1 MAALALARELVRQG
15 HEVDYVTTHYRG
27 LPAVSDDGGVRI
39 FREKVWGR
47 TTLQTASM
55 RSLLSFPLA
64 AIRRGS
70 RLGRQRPYD
79 VLNTHFAIP
88 SGLVG
93 VVLSRYLGLPH
104 VLTVLGADVYDPTR
118 GASPHRN
125 PVLKQVVTSV
135 LNRADVI
142 VPESRDLA
150 DKTASIYAPRSE
162 IRIVPLGLALPAPG
176 RARPRSELGL
186 ADGKLYALA
195 IGRLVR
201 RKGTHDLLSALARVP
216 LQVLELLIVGDGP
229 EAPALKRQAAELGIA
244 ERVHFW
250 GQVDEATKYQLL
262 MAADLFALASVHE
275 GFGIVYLEAMYCGLP
290 IATTYGGGQTDFL
303 AEGRNAL
310 LSAPG
315 DPEGLARS
323 LTLLLTD
330 ATRRREMG
338 ARNREDVKGHLIE
351 GVARQYAEL
360 FETARRTDTAV
371 RE

>member
-1 MAALALARELVRQG
+1 
-15 HEVDYVTTHYRG
+15 
-27 LPAVSDDGGVRI
+27 
-39 FREKVWGR
+39 
-47 TTLQTASM
+47 
-55 RSLLSFPLA
+55 
-64 AIRRGS
+64 
-70 RLGRQRPYD
+70 
-79 VLNTHFAIP
+79 
-88 SGLVG
+88 
-93 VVLSRYLGLPH
+93 
-104 VLTVLGADVYDPTR
+104 
-118 GASPHRN
+118 
-125 PVLKQVVTSV
+125 
-135 LNRADVI
+135 
-142 VPESRDLA
+142 
-150 DKTASIYAPRSE
+150 
-162 IRIVPLGLALPAPG
+162 
-176 RARPRSELGL
+176 
-186 ADGKLYALA
+186 
-195 IGRLVR
+195 
-201 RKGTHDLLSALARVP
+201 
-216 LQVLELLIVGDGP
+216 
-229 EAPALKRQAAELGIA
+229 
-244 ERVHFW
+244 
-250 GQVDEATKYQLL
+250 